1 MPKINYD
8 GEIVNQDVE
17 LECKIGNQISLTN
30 DLVWGANSTTSDH
43 YSSQTFKM
51 KIFANIST
59 DPTGKA
65 RTEKV
70 MRVEENP
77 VRDRFGFEEERK
89 GGGFQPGIRDQ
100 GGQPRDDRFSPGG
113 GFQDSRHSP

>member
-43 YSSQTFKM
+43 YSS
-51 KIFANIST
+51 
-59 DPTGKA
+59 
-65 RTEKV
+65 
-70 MRVEENP
+70 
-77 VRDRFGFEEERK
+77 
-89 GGGFQPGIRDQ
+89 
-100 GGQPRDDRFSPGG
+100 
-113 GFQDSRHSP
+113 